1 MLRHNPEVK
10 TDVEKLTRYDDHSI
24 DARIEF
30 IQQLLQDKDIEWSS
44 TGDPENVHPATDGD
58 FMSAVEKRAD
68 DMRERSSMKEEVIKE
83 MDMLQLEKQN
93 RMKIRHKN
101 WLNKQKAAE
110 KKAAREKREKAKK
123 DEETAKMNQD
133 LEERANKAMDEIKA
147 EKDKLV
153 GSLH

>member
-1 MLRHNPEVK
+1 
-10 TDVEKLTRYDDHSI
+10 
-24 DARIEF
+24 
-30 IQQLLQDKDIEWSS
+30 
-44 TGDPENVHPATDGD
+44 
-58 FMSAVEKRAD
+58 
-68 DMRERSSMKEEVIKE
+68 
-83 MDMLQLEKQN
+83 MLQLEKQN

-153 GSLH
+153 GSLHQKKSVTKIN